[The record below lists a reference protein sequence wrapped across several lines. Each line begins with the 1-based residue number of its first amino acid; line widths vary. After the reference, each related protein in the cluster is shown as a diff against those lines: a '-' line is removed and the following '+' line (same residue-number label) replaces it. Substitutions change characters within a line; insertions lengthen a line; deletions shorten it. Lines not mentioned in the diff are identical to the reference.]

1 MRLAFSSSTDSSN
14 NADLFGGSV
23 AAPSKDAASSGM
35 KPSASGS
42 TYYKDEAARLRQEAA
57 EMEVAL
63 REEARAKG
71 VPEEMINKLIPLRQE
86 KSKTAPKVAVA
97 ADGTTV
103 VTEDVKGGSDGDV
116 TTKKSS
122 KEIRSKLGYLNAGD
136 PVRITSELDRL
147 KARGSLRIWNSKEDL
162 PSSPASRTNTF
173 DSVNN
178 YQLKAKTN
186 IDALQLKLDDVGYK
200 YQNVLVIALVLGTVL
215 GLGSSFIG
223 GELGFVMGYLS
234 ALIPVTLVGIGSI
247 APALIF
253 EIINRVKYIVDNEAK
268 QRYIRQNAAKFLV
281 GYVVGLPVSRFDAG
295 SPSNTCDFFQIR
307 PQVNANDIEENKKM
321 YAKKSFSQY
330 DIARASVVCTAASV
344 AECIAYG
351 SASGTAPADVNT
363 LNELINA
370 VQPTLEGEKVQ
381 NHVRWSALNAH
392 AILTKYKIEFDQL
405 VQAFERGLPLEE
417 CIALIEGDS
426 DILTAVSV

>member
-1 MRLAFSSSTDSSN
+1 MARLFIIFAAAAISSASALQKLLLATRNHHHSVLSFSTSSDSSN
-14 NADLFGGSV
+14 NADLFGGSSV
-23 AAPSKDAASSGM
+23 SAPSTSAASSGM
-35 KPSASGS
+35 KSSGS
-42 TYYKDEAARLRQEAA
+42 AYYKDEAARLRQEAA

-71 VPEEMINKLIPLRQE
+71 VPEEMINKLIPIRQE
-86 KSKTAPKVAVA
+86 KSSKGAAAKVTIA
-97 ADGTTV
+97 ADGTTTV
-103 VTEDVKGGSDGDV
+103 VDDLKTAGSADVSSSSSV
-116 TTKKSS
+116 KKSS

-147 KARGSLRIWNSKEDL
+147 KARGALRIWNSKEDF

-223 GELGFVMGYLS
+223 GELGFILGYLS

-253 EIINRVKYIVDNEAK
+253 EIINRVKYTVDNEAK
-268 QRYIRQNAAKFLV
+268 QRYIKQNAAKFLV
-281 GYVVGLPVSRFDAG
+281 GYVVGLPVSKFDAG
-295 SPSNTCDFFQIR
+295 SPSNSCEFFQLR

-321 YAKKSFSQY
+321 YAKKSFTQY

-344 AECIAYG
+344 AECIHFG
-351 SASGTAPADVNT
+351 SASGTAPPTST
-363 LNELINA
+363 LS
-370 VQPTLEGEKVQ
+370 T
-381 NHVRWSALNAH
+381 S
-392 AILTKYKIEFDQL
+392 
-405 VQAFERGLPLEE
+405 
-417 CIALIEGDS
+417 
-426 DILTAVSV
+426 